1 MLPQP
6 SADRK
11 NINRLKK
18 IAVTASVSVSAGLA
32 LIKLAAS
39 LYTGSLAV
47 LSSMVDSL
55 SDIFSS
61 LISFIAVKFSSQ
73 PASVEHRYGF
83 GKAEALSALVQ
94 SAFIAGS
101 GVFVVYEGVSRFIS
115 PRPVGDTGV
124 GILVM
129 AASTVITLGLI
140 AFQKYVVKK
149 TASLAVAA
157 DSAHY
162 LVDIATSQIGS
173 MKNDLADSA
182 HYLVDIATN
191 LSIMISL
198 IVVRLFEIYWF
209 DTLAALFVSFYLLI
223 NAYKIAREAIALL
236 MDKELP
242 EEVRQ
247 DIFNLV
253 NNCGFCR
260 GIHDLRT
267 RDLGGV
273 YMFEFHL
280 ELDGGLSLYQAHE
293 LTDIVENEVK
303 ALYPGSQVIIHQDPA
318 GLDEERLDNRLTR

>member
-73 PASVEHRYGF
+73 PASVEHWYGF

-149 TASLAVAA
+149 TASLAVA
-157 DSAHY
+157 
-162 LVDIATSQIGS
+162 
-173 MKNDLADSA
+173 ADSA

>member
-1 MLPQP
+1 MSQLPSVDQ
-6 SADRK
+6 K
-11 NINRLKK
+11 QINRLKK
-18 IAVTASVSVSAGLA
+18 IAVTASVAVSSGLT
-32 LIKLAAS
+32 LLKLAAS

-61 LISFIAVKFSSQ
+61 LITFVAVKFSSQ
-73 PASVEHRYGF
+73 PANMKHRYGF

-101 GVFVVYEGVSRFIS
+101 GVFVIYEGVSRFIS

-124 GILVM
+124 GIAVM
-129 AASTVITLGLI
+129 VISMAITFALI
-140 AFQKYVVKK
+140 VFQKYVVRK

-162 LVDIATSQIGS
+162 LVD
-173 MKNDLADSA
+173 M
-182 HYLVDIATN
+182 ATN
-191 LSIMISL
+191 LSIVVSL
-198 IVVRLFEIYWF
+198 IAVKIFGVYWV
-209 DTLAALFVSFYLLI
+209 DTLAALFVSAYLLL

-242 EEVRQ
+242 EEVRRE
-247 DIFNLV
+247 IFELV

-267 RDLGGV
+267 RDLGGI

-280 ELDGGLSLYQAHE
+280 ELDGNLSLYQAHE
-293 LTDIVENEVK
+293 LTDIFENEVK
-303 ALYPGSQVIIHQDPA
+303 ARFPNSQVIIHQDPA
-318 GLDEERLDNRLTR
+318 GLEEERLDNHLVR

>member
-162 LVDIATSQIGS
+162 LVDIATP
-173 MKNDLADSA
+173 
-182 HYLVDIATN
+182 VDH
-191 LSIMISL
+191 
-198 IVVRLFEIYWF
+198 
-209 DTLAALFVSFYLLI
+209 DQP
-223 NAYKIAREAIALL
+223 
-236 MDKELP
+236 D
-242 EEVRQ
+242 
-247 DIFNLV
+247 
-253 NNCGFCR
+253 R
-260 GIHDLRT
+260 GQT
-267 RDLGGV
+267 V
-273 YMFEFHL
+273 
-280 ELDGGLSLYQAHE
+280 
-293 LTDIVENEVK
+293 
-303 ALYPGSQVIIHQDPA
+303 
-318 GLDEERLDNRLTR
+318 

>member
-1 MLPQP
+1 M
-6 SADRK
+6 
-11 NINRLKK
+11 
-18 IAVTASVSVSAGLA
+18 
-32 LIKLAAS
+32 
-39 LYTGSLAV
+39 
-47 LSSMVDSL
+47 
-55 SDIFSS
+55 
-61 LISFIAVKFSSQ
+61 
-73 PASVEHRYGF
+73 
-83 GKAEALSALVQ
+83 
-94 SAFIAGS
+94 
-101 GVFVVYEGVSRFIS
+101 FVVYEGVSRFIS

-149 TASLAVAA
+149 TASLAV
-157 DSAHY
+157 
-162 LVDIATSQIGS
+162 
-173 MKNDLADSA
+173 ADSA

>member
-1 MLPQP
+1 MSQLPSVDQ
-6 SADRK
+6 K
-11 NINRLKK
+11 QINRLKK
-18 IAVTASVSVSAGLA
+18 IAVTASVAVSSGLT
-32 LIKLAAS
+32 LLKLAAS

-61 LISFIAVKFSSQ
+61 LITFVAVKFSSQ
-73 PASVEHRYGF
+73 PANMKHRYGF

-101 GVFVVYEGVSRFIS
+101 GVFVIYEGVSRFIS

-124 GILVM
+124 GIAVM
-129 AASTVITLGLI
+129 VASMAITFALI
-140 AFQKYVVKK
+140 VFQKYVVRK

-162 LVDIATSQIGS
+162 LVD
-173 MKNDLADSA
+173 M
-182 HYLVDIATN
+182 ATN
-191 LSIMISL
+191 LSIVVSL
-198 IVVRLFEIYWF
+198 IAVKIFGVYWV
-209 DTLAALFVSFYLLI
+209 DTLAALFVSAYLLL

-242 EEVRQ
+242 EEVRRE
-247 DIFNLV
+247 IFELV

-267 RDLGGV
+267 RDLGGI

-280 ELDGGLSLYQAHE
+280 ELDGNLSLYQAHE
-293 LTDIVENEVK
+293 LTDIFENEVK
-303 ALYPGSQVIIHQDPA
+303 ARFPNSQVIIHQDPA
-318 GLDEERLDNRLTR
+318 GLEEERLDNHLVR

>member
-1 MLPQP
+1 MSQLPSVDQ
-6 SADRK
+6 K
-11 NINRLKK
+11 QINRLKK
-18 IAVTASVSVSAGLA
+18 IAVTASVAVSSGLT
-32 LIKLAAS
+32 LLKLAAS

-61 LISFIAVKFSSQ
+61 LITFVAVKFSSQ
-73 PASVEHRYGF
+73 PANMKHRYGF

-101 GVFVVYEGVSRFIS
+101 GVFVIYEGVSRFVL

-124 GILVM
+124 GIAVM
-129 AASTVITLGLI
+129 AASMAITFALI
-140 AFQKYVVKK
+140 VFQKYVVRK

-162 LVDIATSQIGS
+162 LVD
-173 MKNDLADSA
+173 M
-182 HYLVDIATN
+182 ATN
-191 LSIMISL
+191 FSIVVSL
-198 IVVRLFEIYWF
+198 IAVKIFGVYWV
-209 DTLAALFVSFYLLI
+209 DTLAALFVSTYLLF

-247 DIFNLV
+247 GIFELV
-253 NNCGFCR
+253 NNCSFCR

-267 RDLGGV
+267 RDLGGI

-280 ELDGGLSLYQAHE
+280 ELDGNLSLYQAHE
-293 LTDIVENEVK
+293 LTDIFENEVK
-303 ALYPGSQVIIHQDPA
+303 ARFPNSQVIIHQDPA
-318 GLDEERLDNRLTR
+318 GLEEERLDNHLVR

>member
-162 LVDIATSQIGS
+162 LVDIAT
-173 MKNDLADSA
+173 
-182 HYLVDIATN
+182 N

-223 NAYKIAREAIALL
+223 NA
-236 MDKELP
+236 
-242 EEVRQ
+242 
-247 DIFNLV
+247 
-253 NNCGFCR
+253 C
-260 GIHDLRT
+260 
-267 RDLGGV
+267 
-273 YMFEFHL
+273 
-280 ELDGGLSLYQAHE
+280 
-293 LTDIVENEVK
+293 
-303 ALYPGSQVIIHQDPA
+303 
-318 GLDEERLDNRLTR
+318 

>member
-18 IAVTASVSVSAGLA
+18 IAVTASVSVSTGLA
-32 LIKLAAS
+32 LIKLTAS

-162 LVDIATSQIGS
+162 LVDIAT
-173 MKNDLADSA
+173 
-182 HYLVDIATN
+182 N

-223 NAYKIAREAIALL
+223 NACKIAREAIALL

-260 GIHDLRT
+260 GIQAASPVDSYAAPEPSPEPGYTDEVVMASGSFTQGSTIELSCDGPLREPYT
-267 RDLGGV
+267 CYLQ
-273 YMFEFHL
+273 
-280 ELDGGLSLYQAHE
+280 GGLNFAASR
-293 LTDIVENEVK
+293 
-303 ALYPGSQVIIHQDPA
+303 A
-318 GLDEERLDNRLTR
+318 GVLLAVQNAYFKD

>member
-1 MLPQP
+1 M
-6 SADRK
+6 
-11 NINRLKK
+11 
-18 IAVTASVSVSAGLA
+18 
-32 LIKLAAS
+32 
-39 LYTGSLAV
+39 
-47 LSSMVDSL
+47 
-55 SDIFSS
+55 
-61 LISFIAVKFSSQ
+61 
-73 PASVEHRYGF
+73 
-83 GKAEALSALVQ
+83 
-94 SAFIAGS
+94 
-101 GVFVVYEGVSRFIS
+101 
-115 PRPVGDTGV
+115 
-124 GILVM
+124 
-129 AASTVITLGLI
+129 
-140 AFQKYVVKK
+140 VKK
-149 TASLAVAA
+149 TASLAVA
-157 DSAHY
+157 
-162 LVDIATSQIGS
+162 
-173 MKNDLADSA
+173 ADSA

-236 MDKELP
+236 MDKELS

-293 LTDIVENEVK
+293 LTGIVENEVK

>member
-1 MLPQP
+1 MLLQP
-6 SADRK
+6 SVDRK
-11 NINRLKK
+11 QINHLKK
-18 IAVTASVSVSAGLA
+18 IAVIASVSVSAGLA
-32 LIKLAAS
+32 ILKLLAS

-101 GVFVVYEGVSRFIS
+101 GVFMVYEGANRFIA
-115 PRPVGDTGV
+115 PRPIGDTAV
-124 GILVM
+124 GIAVM
-129 AASTVITLGLI
+129 AASTAITFVLI

-162 LVDIATSQIGS
+162 LVDI
-173 MKNDLADSA
+173 
-182 HYLVDIATN
+182 VTN
-191 LSIMISL
+191 LSIMVSL
-198 IVVRLFEIYWF
+198 IVVRLFGFYWF
-209 DTLAALFVSFYLLI
+209 DTLAALIVSFYLLV

-242 EEVRQ
+242 DEVRQ
-247 DIFNLV
+247 TILNLV
-253 NNCGFCR
+253 NSCDFCR

-267 RDLGGV
+267 RDLGGI

-280 ELDGGLSLYQAHE
+280 ELDGALSLYHAHE
-293 LTDIVENEVK
+293 LTDVVDNKIK
-303 ALYPGSQVIIHQDPA
+303 DLYPGSQVIIHQDPA
-318 GLDEERLDNRLTR
+318 GLDEERLDNYLAR

>member
-162 LVDIATSQIGS
+162 LVDIAT
-173 MKNDLADSA
+173 
-182 HYLVDIATN
+182 N

-253 NNCGFCR
+253 NNCGFC
-260 GIHDLRT
+260 T